1 MDMSA
6 ESQLKQKFNRY
17 KQHTTMPEPLEQRLA
32 ASFEQFHQPQQ
43 RGNTRTGRPVRVRGT
58 ARIALV
64 LCGLMLFGGV
74 VYGAERLWQVTYGAT
89 RLEVN
94 IQQEGNESAAFGN
107 NTRRMIA
114 DIQSQLGVNES
125 AMLLIARPNGMK
137 ELRMINRP
145 QIFKDIES
153 WRKTIEPVAG
163 KLSVPGRLPEG
174 YHFAE
179 GRSDSTVGITDNSWV
194 KKYTNVLTKR
204 LKPGEHYAW
213 IKSFNV
219 PNQLAG
225 TVSPELVYQG
235 PKGENDF
242 ISVTYS
248 PLTPWAQL
256 MSDVWADT
264 KVEHLEV
271 GSEEALYVEIH
282 QAYENNSNGYYA
294 YIRWIELRENE
305 ERNIMHEVGT
315 GSPEVTREMLLKVAE
330 GLR

>member
-1 MDMSA
+1 MSA

-17 KQHTTMPEPLEQRLA
+17 KQYTTMPEPLEQRLA

-43 RGNTRTGRPVRVRGT
+43 RRNILTGRPVRVRGT

-89 RLEVN
+89 SLEVN
-94 IQQEGNESAAFGN
+94 IQQEENESAAFGN
-107 NTRRMIA
+107 KTRRMIG

-153 WRKTIEPVAG
+153 WREAIEPVAG

-204 LKPGEHYAW
+204 LKPGDHYAW

-225 TVSPELVYQG
+225 TVRPELVYQG

-264 KVEHLEV
+264 KVEHLKV
-271 GSEEALYVEIH
+271 GSEEALYVEDH
-282 QAYENNSNGYYA
+282 QAYEYNSNGYYA

-315 GSPEVTREMLLKVAE
+315 GLPEVTREMLLKVAE

>member
-1 MDMSA
+1 
-6 ESQLKQKFNRY
+6 
-17 KQHTTMPEPLEQRLA
+17 
-32 ASFEQFHQPQQ
+32 
-43 RGNTRTGRPVRVRGT
+43 
-58 ARIALV
+58 
-64 LCGLMLFGGV
+64 MLFGGV

-89 RLEVN
+89 SLEVD
-94 IQQEGNESAAFGN
+94 IHEGANESTAFAN
-107 NTRRMIA
+107 HTRRMIT
-114 DIQSQLGVNES
+114 DIQSQLADNES
-125 AMLLIARPNGMK
+125 AMLLISRSNGMT

-145 QIFKDIES
+145 QIFTDIDS
-153 WRKTIEPVAG
+153 WKKAMEPVTS
-163 KLSVPGRLPEG
+163 KLSVPGRMPEG

-179 GRSDSTVGITDNSWV
+179 GRSDSTVGITDSSWV

-219 PNQLAG
+219 PNQQAG

-242 ISVTYS
+242 ISITYS

-256 MSDVWADT
+256 TSDVWANT
-264 KVEHLEV
+264 KVEHLKV
-271 GSEEALYVEIH
+271 NSEEALYVENR

-294 YIRWIELRENE
+294 YIRWIEVREDE
-305 ERNIMHEVGT
+305 ERNLMYQVST
-315 GSPEVTREMLLKVAE
+315 GSPKVTREMLLKVAE

>member
-1 MDMSA
+1 MSA
-6 ESQLKQKFNRY
+6 ESQLKLKFNSYRQRT
-17 KQHTTMPEPLEQRLA
+17 KMPEQLDLRLA
-32 ASFEQFHQPQQ
+32 ASFEQFHQAEQ
-43 RGNTRTGRPVRVRGT
+43 RENSCRPIRGRGT

-89 RLEVN
+89 SLEVD
-94 IQQEGNESAAFGN
+94 IHEGAYESAVFAN
-107 NTRRMIA
+107 QTRRVIA
-114 DIQSQLGVNES
+114 DIQSQLADNES
-125 AMLLIARPNGMK
+125 AMLLIARSNGMT

-145 QIFKDIES
+145 QIFTDIDS
-153 WRKTIEPVAG
+153 WKKAMEPVTS
-163 KLSVPGRLPEG
+163 KLTVPGRMPEG

-179 GRSDSTVGITDNSWV
+179 GRSDSTVGITDSSWV

-219 PNQLAG
+219 PNQQAG

-242 ISVTYS
+242 ISITYS

-256 MSDVWADT
+256 TSDVGADT
-264 KVEHLEV
+264 RVEHLRV
-271 GSEEALYVEIH
+271 NSVEALYVENR

-294 YIRWIELRENE
+294 YIRWIEVRENE
-305 ERNIMHEVGT
+305 ERNMMVQVST

>member
-1 MDMSA
+1 MSV
-6 ESQLKQKFNRY
+6 ESQLKQEFNRY

-32 ASFEQFHQPQQ
+32 AGFEQFHQPQQ
-43 RGNTRTGRPVRVRGT
+43 RGNNGRPVRVRGT

-74 VYGAERLWQVTYGAT
+74 VYGAERLWKVTYGAT
-89 RLEVN
+89 GLEVN
-94 IQQEGNESAAFGN
+94 IQQDANESAAFASQ
-107 NTRRMIA
+107 TRRVIA
-114 DIQSQLGVNES
+114 DIQSQLAVNES
-125 AMLLIARPNGMK
+125 AMLLIARTNGMK

-153 WRKTIEPVAG
+153 WRKAIEPVAG

-179 GRSDSTVGITDNSWV
+179 GRSDSTVGITDDSWV

-256 MSDVWADT
+256 TSDVWTDT
-264 KVEHLEV
+264 KVEHLKV
-271 GSEEALYVEIH
+271 NSEEALYVEDH

>member
-1 MDMSA
+1 
-6 ESQLKQKFNRY
+6 
-17 KQHTTMPEPLEQRLA
+17 
-32 ASFEQFHQPQQ
+32 
-43 RGNTRTGRPVRVRGT
+43 
-58 ARIALV
+58 
-64 LCGLMLFGGV
+64 MLFGGV

-89 RLEVN
+89 SLEVD
-94 IQQEGNESAAFGN
+94 IHEGANESTAFAN
-107 NTRRMIA
+107 QTRRVITE
-114 DIQSQLGVNES
+114 IQSQLADNES
-125 AMLLIARPNGMK
+125 AMLLIARSNGMK

-145 QIFKDIES
+145 QIFTDIES
-153 WRKTIEPVAG
+153 WKKATEPVTG
-163 KLSVPGRLPEG
+163 KLAVPGRMPEE

-179 GRSDSTVGITDNSWV
+179 GRSDSTVGITDSSWV

-219 PNQLAG
+219 PNQQAG

-235 PKGENDF
+235 PKGENDY

-264 KVEHLEV
+264 KVEHLKV
-271 GSEEALYVEIH
+271 KSQAALYVENR

-294 YIRWIELRENE
+294 YIRWIEVRENE

-315 GSPEVTREMLLKVAE
+315 GSPEVTREMLLQVAE

>member
-1 MDMSA
+1 MSA
-6 ESQLKQKFNRY
+6 ESQLKRKFNRY
-17 KQHTTMPEPLEQRLA
+17 RQHTKMPEQLDQRLA

-43 RGNTRTGRPVRVRGT
+43 RGNAGRPFRVRGT

-74 VYGAERLWQVTYGAT
+74 VYGAERLWKVTYGAT
-89 RLEVN
+89 GLEVN
-94 IQQEGNESAAFGN
+94 IQQDANESAAFAN
-107 NTRRMIA
+107 KTRQMIA
-114 DIQSQLGVNES
+114 DVQSQLAVNES
-125 AMLLIARPNGMK
+125 AMLIISRSNGMK

-145 QIFKDIES
+145 QIFKDIGS
-153 WRKTIEPVAG
+153 WKKAVEPVTG

-179 GRSDSTVGITDNSWV
+179 GRSDSTVGITDGSWV

-225 TVSPELVYQG
+225 TVSPNLVYQG

-242 ISVTYS
+242 ISITYS
-248 PLTPWAQL
+248 PLNPWAQH
-256 MSDVWADT
+256 MSDVGADT
-264 KVEHLEV
+264 KVERMKV
-271 GSEEALYVEIH
+271 GSVEALYVQTD
-282 QAYENNSNGYYA
+282 QAYEDNSNGYYA
-294 YIRWIELRENE
+294 YIRWIEVRKNE
-305 ERNIMHEVGT
+305 DRNLMVQVST

>member
-1 MDMSA
+1 MSV
-6 ESQLKQKFNRY
+6 ESQLKRRFDSYR
-17 KQHTTMPEPLEQRLA
+17 QHTTVPEQLDQRLA
-32 ASFEQFHQPQQ
+32 ASFEQFHQRQQ
-43 RGNTRTGRPVRVRGT
+43 QGNAGRPFRVRGT

-74 VYGAERLWQVTYGAT
+74 VYGAERLWKVTYGAT
-89 RLEVN
+89 GLEVN
-94 IQQEGNESAAFGN
+94 IQQDANESAAFAN
-107 NTRRMIA
+107 KTRQMIA
-114 DIQSQLGVNES
+114 DVQSQLAVNES
-125 AMLLIARPNGMK
+125 AMLLISRSNGMT

-145 QIFKDIES
+145 QIFTDIGS
-153 WRKTIEPVAG
+153 WKKAVEPVTG

-174 YHFAE
+174 YRFAE
-179 GRSDSTVGITDNSWV
+179 GRSDSTVGITDGSWV

-225 TVSPELVYQG
+225 TVSPNLIYQG

-256 MSDVWADT
+256 TSDVWADT
-264 KVEHLEV
+264 KVEHLKV
-271 GSEEALYVEIH
+271 NSEKALYVESR
-282 QAYENNSNGYYA
+282 QAYEYNSNGYYA
-294 YIRWIELRENE
+294 YIRWIELREKE
-305 ERNIMHEVGT
+305 DRNIMHEVGT
-315 GSPEVTREMLLKVAE
+315 ASPEVTKQMLLKVAE
-330 GLR
+330 SLR

>member
-1 MDMSA
+1 MSVGN
-6 ESQLKQKFNRY
+6 QLKQEFNRY

-32 ASFEQFHQPQQ
+32 ASFEQFQQPQQ
-43 RGNTRTGRPVRVRGT
+43 RGNTLTGRPVRVRGT

-89 RLEVN
+89 SLEVD
-94 IQQEGNESAAFGN
+94 IHEGANESTAFAN
-107 NTRRMIA
+107 QTRRVITE
-114 DIQSQLGVNES
+114 IQSQLADNES
-125 AMLLIARPNGMK
+125 AMLLIARSNGMK

-145 QIFKDIES
+145 QIFTDIES
-153 WRKTIEPVAG
+153 WKKATEPVTG
-163 KLSVPGRLPEG
+163 KLAVPGRMPEE
-174 YHFAE
+174 YHFTE
-179 GRSDSTVGITDNSWV
+179 GRSDSTVGITDSSWV

-219 PNQLAG
+219 PNQQAG

-235 PKGENDF
+235 PKGENDY

-256 MSDVWADT
+256 TSDVWADT
-264 KVEHLEV
+264 KVEHLKV
-271 GSEEALYVEIH
+271 KSQEAFYVENR
-282 QAYENNSNGYYA
+282 QAYEKNSNGYYA

>member
-1 MDMSA
+1 MSA
-6 ESQLKQKFNRY
+6 ESQLKRKFNSYRQRS
-17 KQHTTMPEPLEQRLA
+17 KMPELLEQRLA
-32 ASFEQFHQPQQ
+32 ASFEQFYHPQLS
-43 RGNTRTGRPVRVRGT
+43 GNTLTGRPQRVRGT

-89 RLEVN
+89 SLEVD
-94 IQQEGNESAAFGN
+94 IHEGANESAAFAN
-107 NTRRMIA
+107 QTRRVIT
-114 DIQSQLGVNES
+114 DIQSQLADNES
-125 AMLLIARPNGMK
+125 AMLLIARSNGMK

-145 QIFKDIES
+145 QIFTDIES
-153 WRKTIEPVAG
+153 WKQAIEPVTG
-163 KLSVPGRLPEG
+163 KLAVPGRMPEG

-179 GRSDSTVGITDNSWV
+179 GRSDSTVGITDSSWV

-219 PNQLAG
+219 PNQQAG

-256 MSDVWADT
+256 TSDVWADT
-264 KVEHLEV
+264 KVEHLKV
-271 GSEEALYVEIH
+271 KIQEALYVEER
-282 QAYENNSNGYYA
+282 QAYEYNSNGYYA
-294 YIRWIELRENE
+294 YIRWIEVRENE
-305 ERNIMHEVGT
+305 ERNMMVQVST
-315 GSPEVTREMLLKVAE
+315 GSPEVTREMLLKVAKS
-330 GLR
+330 LR